1 MVGLLITINEQSPK
15 SLQIQI
21 KEKLIELIISGVLK
35 SGMKLPS
42 SRKLSKQLDVSR
54 NTIIFAYQRL
64 VDEGFIISRKS
75 SGIYVSDELDEGGI
89 FDHRRQIIQNKQPPG
104 ALPKPFSDQ
113 ASAKSFPY
121 PFIDTMVDGELF
133 PLAAWRE
140 CQRQTLAQAEVLK
153 WGKQGPFHTDME
165 LVEEIRSKIL
175 PGRGIIAEANEIVI
189 TSGYRGGLALLA
201 HLARSKGQV
210 IGMPD
215 PMDPVTRNCLVSS
228 GANVVSGTSAQQ
240 GAVDVLCVVPNLQVP
255 LSQEEGPAGQSNSF
269 LKGSDDDITLWECDP
284 RHTFYATDTLPPALR
299 SSPEG
304 KDVIY
309 ISELSP
315 VALAG
320 QAVGYIVAGKDLA
333 QDLRQLQRTMGMI
346 PVPYFQHATAIFIA
360 QGFYDSALCR
370 IGQVLSRKWD
380 EMSEA
385 LLYYLRFCHVARIP
399 NMLSF
404 WVQCEEKIDISLL
417 IRQAAKKGVLIQPA
431 SEFFGN
437 KSVAGDRTF
446 CLSINAISEEVI
458 EEGVEVLAQTIREM
472 ESGHIETLDN
482 CDGDILY
489 GAGVRAGMSGLNIL
503 GVNSLGEPYE
513 IIPHPDGTLTGIAN
527 RGTPLEEKD
536 TGIWYVKDDFWIRK
550 WDNWCY
556 GRESATRVVI
566 KGKVIKWYRETG
578 RLLDSAII
586 FSDK

>member
-1 MVGLLITINEQSPK
+1 MVGLLININEQSPK

-35 SGMKLPS
+35 PGMKLPS

-89 FDHRRQIIQNKQPPG
+89 FDHRRQIIQDKKRPG
-104 ALPKPFSDQ
+104 ALHRPFSDQ

-121 PFIDTMVDGELF
+121 PFVDTMVDGDLF

-140 CQRQTLAQAEVLK
+140 CQRQTLSQAEVLK
-153 WGKQGPFHTDME
+153 WGKQGPYHTDME

-201 HLARSKGQV
+201 HLARSNGQV

-228 GANVVSGTSAQQ
+228 GANVVSGASGQK
-240 GAVDVLCVVPNLQVP
+240 GPVDVLCVVPNLQVP
-255 LSQEEGPAGQSNSF
+255 LSQKTVGQNSSTLKAGN
-269 LKGSDDDITLWECDP
+269 DDITLWECDP
-284 RHTFYATDTLPPALR
+284 RHTFYAADTLPPALK

-304 KDVIY
+304 KDIIY

-333 QDLRQLQRTMGMI
+333 HDLRQLQRTMGLI

-370 IGQVLSRKWD
+370 IGQVQSRKWQ

-404 WVQCEEKIDISLL
+404 WIECEVTIDISLL

-431 SEFFGN
+431 SEYFEDGN
-437 KSVAGDRTF
+437 EAGDRTF
-446 CLSINAISEEVI
+446 CLSINAIAEEVI
-458 EEGVEVLAQTIREM
+458 EEGVEVLAQTIREL

-482 CDGDILY
+482 CGGDILD
-489 GAGVRAGMSGLNIL
+489 GEEVRARMSGLNIL
-503 GVNSLGEPYE
+503 GINSLGEPYE

-556 GRESATRVVI
+556 GRESASRVVI
-566 KGKVIKWYRETG
+566 RGKVIKWYRKTG

-586 FSDK
+586 FSGK